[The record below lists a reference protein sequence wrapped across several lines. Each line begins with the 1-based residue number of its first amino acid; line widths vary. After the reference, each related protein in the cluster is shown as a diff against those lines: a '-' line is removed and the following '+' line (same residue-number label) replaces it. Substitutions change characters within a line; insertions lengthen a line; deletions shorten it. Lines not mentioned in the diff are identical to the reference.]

1 MMKQR
6 RPRWAGPR
14 WGVLIALASAGLL
27 SGCYYY
33 PYGYYP
39 WGYPYPQ
46 PYAGRYPYSPGYPYP
61 AQPGPPTAPPTPLNP
76 PPDAPVQRAPL
87 PPAS

>member
-1 MMKQR
+1 MMKNR
-6 RPRWAGPR
+6 RPRWR
-14 WGVLIALASAGLL
+14 VLIALASAGLL

-46 PYAGRYPYSPGYPYP
+46 PYAGGYPTSPGYSYP
-61 AQPGPPTAPPTPLNP
+61 GMPGPPAAPPTPLNP

-87 PPAS
+87 PPAY